1 MEIGKRFEVDRECSE
16 KGRMWNDY
24 IIHLSN
30 ALQMGHIPMNKLLV
44 SFDVL
49 ISLMH
54 YATERL
60 DQHEY
65 CRFRL
70 DSGEPADIEAFTAS
84 EKYYYYT
91 ANDRVEVIPDLF
103 AHPDTVEFV

>member
-1 MEIGKRFEVDRECSE
+1 MEIGKRIEIDRECSE

-30 ALQMGHIPMNKLLV
+30 ALQVGRIPLTKLLI

-49 ISLMH
+49 ISLIH
-54 YATERL
+54 HAGERV
-60 DQHEY
+60 DAHEY
-65 CRFRL
+65 CRFRS
-70 DSGEPADIEAFTAS
+70 DSGEPADIESIPNA
-84 EKYYYYT
+84 ERYYFYT
-91 ANDRVEVIPDLF
+91 SNDKIEVLVDLF

>member
-1 MEIGKRFEVDRECSE
+1 MEIGKRTAIDRECTE

-30 ALQMGHIPMNKLLV
+30 ALQVGRIPLTKLLI

-49 ISLMH
+49 IALIHHAS
-54 YATERL
+54 ERV
-60 DQHEY
+60 DAHEY
-65 CRFRL
+65 CRFRSE
-70 DSGEPADIEAFTAS
+70 SGEPADIESIPTTD
-84 EKYYYYT
+84 KYFYYT
-91 ANDRVEVIPDLF
+91 SNDKIEVSVDLF